1 MSPNTKKQKALR
13 RIERAVGA
21 TMPKHV
27 YTPLSLLRV
36 VDIHAFADWL
46 DKRLKVDEEDDEDEA
61 SDEPRDSVVP
71 IDDIDV

>member
-21 TMPKHV
+21 TMPRDV

-36 VDIHAFADWL
+36 IDIEAFADWL
-46 DKRLKVDEEDDEDEA
+46 KKVKGDDGDDDA

-71 IDDIDV
+71 IDDFEA

>member
-13 RIERAVGA
+13 RIERAIGG

-27 YTPLSLLRV
+27 YTSLSLLRV
-36 VDIHAFADWL
+36 VDIHEIADWL
-46 DKRLKVDEEDDEDEA
+46 DRMKGDEDDDEEEEA